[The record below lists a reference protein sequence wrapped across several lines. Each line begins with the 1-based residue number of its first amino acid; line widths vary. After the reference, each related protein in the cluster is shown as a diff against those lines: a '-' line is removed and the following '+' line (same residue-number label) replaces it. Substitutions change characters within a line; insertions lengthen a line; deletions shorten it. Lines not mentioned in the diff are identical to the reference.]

1 MNEKEEENGTKDGDE
16 DKVECKNEIENLEIL
31 LLSFFYS
38 NACIR
43 FEFKR
48 SMSLFIMWTV
58 LRIWKCYP
66 VVYRVHTKQII
77 GMHFDAPWIN
87 TIHCSTHRLQNK
99 FYSRVSTFP
108 YAHSLLLDLA
118 VCIRSLSTFLASH
131 MHISWKNE

>member
-1 MNEKEEENGTKDGDE
+1 MNEKEEENGARDGDGDGDE
-16 DKVECKNEIENLEIL
+16 GKVKCKNEIENSKIL

-58 LRIWKCYP
+58 LRIRKFYP
-66 VVYRVHTKQII
+66 VVFRLHTKQII

-87 TIHCSTHRLQNK
+87 
-99 FYSRVSTFP
+99 
-108 YAHSLLLDLA
+108 SLFNA
-118 VCIRSLSTFLASH
+118 
-131 MHISWKNE
+131 